1 MHRRVIDDMK
11 KESKAL
17 KRWMIVLYIAGI
29 SFIVSMWL
37 QFDKEL
43 LYAYIIISV
52 AAINS
57 ERGFRKTQQKISNN
71 IENSLQMIA

>member
-52 AAINS
+52 AVKL
-57 ERGFRKTQQKISNN
+57 EGISVDLNK
-71 IENSLQMIA
+71 SYTWF

>member
-11 KESKAL
+11 KESNAL
-17 KRWMIVLYIAGI
+17 KWLIIVTYVAGI

-52 AAINS
+52 AIS
-57 ERGFRKTQQKISNN
+57 FYGHSLYDTIGFSD
-71 IENSLQMIA
+71 LLPFVVAL